1 MKNYIELSGRLLLA
15 SIFLMAG
22 INKIGGYAVTQAY
35 MNSQGIPGELLPL
48 VIALEIIAP
57 IMLIIG
63 WQVRIA
69 AIGLAGFTVLSALLF
84 HFNFADQVQSIMF
97 MKNIAITGGLL
108 LLFTHGAG
116 NISID
121 AKRTS

>member
-22 INKIGGYAVTQAY
+22 INKIGGYAGTQAY

-69 AIGLAGFTVLSALLF
+69 AIGLAGFTALSALLF

-108 LLFTHGAG
+108 ILFTHGAG